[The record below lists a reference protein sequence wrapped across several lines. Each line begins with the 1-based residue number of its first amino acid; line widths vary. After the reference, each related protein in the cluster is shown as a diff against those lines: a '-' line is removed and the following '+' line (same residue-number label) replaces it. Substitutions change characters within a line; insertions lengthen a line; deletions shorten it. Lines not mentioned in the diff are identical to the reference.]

1 MIPPRDMGWWC
12 FEGGAPSKVAV
23 LMVGSSVGRKLSLKI
38 VEILEEDGMKI
49 FIIYKM
55 KKAGT

>member
-1 MIPPRDMGWWC
+1 MVPPRDMGWWC

-49 FIIYKM
+49 FII
-55 KKAGT
+55 